1 MEQLIAYF
9 NSENDAHSAMTSLQ
23 KLKVENERVE
33 EIPQDSKLAR
43 VIPFSSGGFQASMAE
58 YGETFNEAL
67 GAKGKEVTHL
77 LQFDVDEAEY
87 DEAIKVLEEHG
98 AMKKEG

>member
-9 NSENDAHSAMTSLQ
+9 KSENDAYSAMTSLQ

-33 EIPQDSKLAR
+33 DIPKESGWVR
-43 VIPFSSGGFQASMAE
+43 VLPFSSGGFQATMAE

-67 GAKGKEVTHL
+67 SAKDAQITHV
-77 LQFDVDEAEY
+77 LQFDVDKEDY
-87 DEAIKVLEEHG
+87 DAAMKVLEEHG
-98 AMKKEG
+98 AMKQE